1 MGTHCEQPTPEERT
15 TIIVITSEPKPPHP
29 QGRGRWV
36 VVLLIGIFLLF
47 GWLFWQMAKVM
58 TASIFGFVPPQMVA
72 AQYTPKDVVGDLGG
86 MTVLIPRHMA
96 EYVEYEG
103 DTGWAGKRDGLV
115 PERTSNSKLTSFRVR
130 FRYPDMAT
138 LSGPE
143 MWRDMKSKT
152 IRNTDWM
159 DFGITSGENYLGN
172 GALDRNVRA
181 TLADGL
187 RNGKF
192 IYVPQPPDPAWPSL
206 QKYSLVDKATGLPPT
221 EKLQPSLIDD
231 VFVARNSEGRVT
243 SMINCSKYPV
253 EVARCYQHR
262 FSLEWDGVHA
272 LVYINYRRDYLP
284 HWARIQEQ
292 VRQKILGFRVTPE

>member
-115 PERTSNSKLTSFRVR
+115 SERTSNSKLTSFRVR

-159 DFGITSGENYLGN
+159 DFGITSGETILAMGHWIATSGQLWPMVCAMANLFTFHNRPTLHGQVC
-172 GALDRNVRA
+172 RNTV
-181 TLADGL
+181 
-187 RNGKF
+187 
-192 IYVPQPPDPAWPSL
+192 
-206 QKYSLVDKATGLPPT
+206 
-221 EKLQPSLIDD
+221 
-231 VFVARNSEGRVT
+231 
-243 SMINCSKYPV
+243 
-253 EVARCYQHR
+253 
-262 FSLEWDGVHA
+262 
-272 LVYINYRRDYLP
+272 
-284 HWARIQEQ
+284 
-292 VRQKILGFRVTPE
+292 